1 MKRVSHALA
10 TTVFTIAVSTLT
22 IISMVDPSLA
32 DAQAPDASPPAS
44 PDTTIL
50 PEGPLGQQIQWLL
63 DSLNTPAD
71 SSSADPIEKHVSS
84 DFLATMPADKLAEDF
99 LKLNA
104 DLGPFTIKDHSLITT
119 MDLPAT
125 HASFVLVGK
134 DGTEVRTSLTID
146 RESGLISG
154 LTFETESGA
163 TPMASPVTAI
173 DLPQGALGDQIQ
185 WVIDTIN
192 SGAGTTSAEQI
203 TQHVGSDFLAQVP
216 AGQLIALFGQLHA
229 QEGAVTIETDSLVT
243 SRDMPPTNARFILVG
258 EKGVR
263 LTTSIAIDRESEKL
277 TGLLFQPAEPASK
290 ASPIASPIANSAFT
304 DADITFQS
312 GGDTI
317 YGSFMHATTANTK
330 GAAALIISGSG
341 ATDRNGNNT
350 QLTSMNTNL
359 NLANTLASNGIA
371 SLRYDKLGSGK
382 TGIGT
387 HVDGKGVDYNLFL
400 KEAQD
405 AAAFL
410 LSQADVDPA
419 KLILVGHSEGA
430 LFALVLAQQMTAAGT
445 PPAAVILVSPL
456 SIRYLDILTEQL
468 TPQFDQAVASG
479 QMTREQGDAGKK
491 EVAAIVKSL
500 RETGT
505 LPSGT
510 IPPELQALFNPGSA
524 AFLAQIDKVDPG
536 EIARQL
542 PAALPVLVL
551 HGEKDQQVTAT
562 QVAHLMSGFEQAGN
576 KNATLVELP
585 NANHLLK
592 VIAGKP
598 NAAADYANPNLPF
611 SPDAVKAIDAFL
623 HDHSLANESAGS

>member
-1 MKRVSHALA
+1 MKRLSQSLA
-10 TTVFTIAVSTLT
+10 ATVFTIALSALT
-22 IISMVDPSLA
+22 IFGMAGPNLVS
-32 DAQAPDASPPAS
+32 AQTPDASPPAS
-44 PDTTIL
+44 PDATIL

-63 DSLNTPAD
+63 DSLNAPAN
-71 SSSADPIEKHVSS
+71 SASADPIEKHVSP
-84 DFLATMPADKLAEDF
+84 DFLATMSADTLATDF

-134 DGTEVRTSLTID
+134 KGTEVHTGLTID
-146 RESGLISG
+146 RDSGLVSG
-154 LTFETESGA
+154 LTFEIERGA
-163 TPMASPVTAI
+163 TPVASPVTTIA
-173 DLPQGALGDQIQ
+173 LPQGALGDQIQ
-185 WVIDTIN
+185 WVLDTIN
-192 SGAGTTSAEQI
+192 SGASSTTSEQI
-203 TQHVGSDFLAQVP
+203 TQHVGEDLLAQVP
-216 AGQLIALFGQLHA
+216 TEQLISTFGQLHTQA
-229 QEGAVTIETDSLVT
+229 GVVTIEAGSLFT
-243 SRDMPPTNARFILVG
+243 SRDMPPTNARFVVVG
-258 EKGVR
+258 EKGIR
-263 LTTSIAIDRESEKL
+263 LNASIVIDRESGKI
-277 TGLLFQPAEPASK
+277 TQLLFQPAAPSTEAT
-290 ASPIASPIANSAFT
+290 PIASPIANSAFT

-317 YGSFMHATTANTK
+317 YGSFMHAKTENTN
-330 GAAALIISGSG
+330 GPAALIISGSG
-341 ATDRNGNNT
+341 PTDRNGNNT

-359 NLANTLASNGIA
+359 NLADALASNGIA

-382 TGIGT
+382 TGVGT
-387 HVDGKGVDYNLFL
+387 HLDGKGIDYNLFL

-410 LSQADVDPA
+410 LSQSDVDPG

-445 PPAAVILVSPL
+445 PPAGLILVSPL

-468 TPQFDQAVASG
+468 TPQFDQAVTAG
-479 QMTREQGDAGKK
+479 QMTKEQADAGKK
-491 EVAAIVKSL
+491 DLAAIVKSL

-510 IPPELQALFNPGSA
+510 VPAELETLFNPSSA

-536 EIARQL
+536 EIAQHL
-542 PAALPVLVL
+542 PSTLPVLVL

-562 QVAHLMSGFEQAGN
+562 QVTHLMSGFEQAGN
-576 KNATLVELP
+576 KNATVVTLP

-592 VIAGKP
+592 IVTGTP
-598 NAAADYANPNLPF
+598 NAAVDYANPDLPF
-611 SPDAVKAIDAFL
+611 SPDAVKAIDTFL
-623 HDHSLANESAGS
+623 HDHGLANESTGS